1 VKNLGTIDR
10 LLRVILAEL
19 FILVAFFWVGTEWQI
34 PLYLIAMLLLFQAA
48 TSTCGFYNLLGWNSC
63 ELVKRKRK
71 NKNFAVAA
79 VAAILVL
86 GVAGIYASIALTN
99 TIFLEDLGKV
109 KEPYS
114 LALQFSGQG
123 QRQEAMEQYDQLRS
137 ALGAFQEKYSNYR
150 PWVIRFDGNF
160 TDEMNNISATISGA
174 KEDVYQGNLTLA
186 QEEMQKAEH
195 LLQKMQRG

>member
-1 VKNLGTIDR
+1 MKNLGTIDR

-48 TSTCGFYNLLGWNSC
+48 TSSCGIYSLLGWNTC
-63 ELVKRKRK
+63 ELVKRK
-71 NKNFAVAA
+71 NKNFMAAA
-79 VAAILVL
+79 VATILVL
-86 GVAGIYASIALTN
+86 GMAGSYASIALTN

-114 LALQFSGQG
+114 SALQYTGQG
-123 QRQEAMEQYDQLRS
+123 QRQEAVEQYDQLRS
-137 ALGAFQEKYSNYR
+137 ALGAFQEKYSKYR
-150 PWVIRFDGNF
+150 PWAVKFDGNF
-160 TDEMNNISATISGA
+160 TDEMNNISETISGA

-186 QEEMQKAEH
+186 HEEMQKAEP
-195 LLQKMQRG
+195 LLQKMQRR

>member
-1 VKNLGTIDR
+1 VKNLSTIDR

-63 ELVKRKRK
+63 ELVKRK
-71 NKNFAVAA
+71 NKNLMAAA

-86 GVAGIYASIALTN
+86 GVAGIYASIALTS
-99 TIFLEDLGKV
+99 TIFLEDLNKV

-114 LALQFSGQG
+114 SALQYIGQG
-123 QRQEAMEQYDQLRS
+123 QRQEAVEQYDKLES
-137 ALGAFQEKYSNYR
+137 TFGAFQEKYSKYR
-150 PWVIRFDGNF
+150 PWVIKFDGNF
-160 TDEMNNISATISGA
+160 TNELNNISTAISVS
-174 KEDVYQGNLTLA
+174 KEDISQGNLTLA
-186 QEEMQKAEH
+186 HEEMQKAEP
-195 LLQKMQRG
+195 LLQKMQRT